1 MTGTYRLEEVD
12 QKLDGYLWNKVSHE
26 FSIDDDSKLRADSE
40 YGIIFDTNFENQRVK
55 GQIKVEKIG
64 EIAEL
69 TDKGFIFKKQS
80 LSGVSFGLYALED
93 IVWNDK
99 VIYKKDTL
107 IQEKETDKDGNIIF
121 NELYLGKYYIK
132 ETKTLDN
139 YVLDTNKYNVELI
152 YKDQYTPVIV
162 YSKTLLNYLKTG
174 KLEFTKTDISESK
187 TLPNTLIEIYT
198 DEDKLVFSGRTD
210 EKGKIIIDKLPQG
223 KYYILEKE
231 APEGYKL
238 NEEKMP
244 FEIKENGEVI
254 KSIMK
259 DDDIT
264 GTLEFTKVDVS
275 DGTPLPNTLVE
286 IYNEKDELIF
296 SGRTDEKGKIIIEN
310 LKYGKYYILEKEAPA
325 GYTLN
330 DEKMW
335 FEILEDGKVVK
346 STMSDDKIIV
356 EVPNT
361 LKNDYIPLGM
371 ATLIV
376 IGGGIVIYGTFK
388 KKKQNKK

>member
-1 MTGTYRLEEVD
+1 M
-12 QKLDGYLWNKVSHE
+12 S
-26 FSIDDDSKLRADSE
+26 
-40 YGIIFDTNFENQRVK
+40 
-55 GQIKVEKIG
+55 
-64 EIAEL
+64 
-69 TDKGFIFKKQS
+69 
-80 LSGVSFGLYALED
+80 
-93 IVWNDK
+93 
-99 VIYKKDTL
+99 
-107 IQEKETDKDGNIIF
+107 
-121 NELYLGKYYIK
+121 
-132 ETKTLDN
+132 
-139 YVLDTNKYNVELI
+139 
-152 YKDQYTPVIV
+152 
-162 YSKTLLNYLKTG
+162 
-174 KLEFTKTDISESK
+174 
-187 TLPNTLIEIYT
+187 
-198 DEDKLVFSGRTD
+198 
-210 EKGKIIIDKLPQG
+210 
-223 KYYILEKE
+223 
-231 APEGYKL
+231 
-238 NEEKMP
+238 

-254 KSIMK
+254 KSTMK

-310 LKYGKYYILEKEAPA
+310 LKYGKYYILEKEAPD

-376 IGGGIVIYGTFK
+376 SGGGIVIYGTFK

>member
-1 MTGTYRLEEVD
+1 M
-12 QKLDGYLWNKVSHE
+12 S
-26 FSIDDDSKLRADSE
+26 
-40 YGIIFDTNFENQRVK
+40 
-55 GQIKVEKIG
+55 
-64 EIAEL
+64 
-69 TDKGFIFKKQS
+69 
-80 LSGVSFGLYALED
+80 
-93 IVWNDK
+93 
-99 VIYKKDTL
+99 
-107 IQEKETDKDGNIIF
+107 
-121 NELYLGKYYIK
+121 
-132 ETKTLDN
+132 
-139 YVLDTNKYNVELI
+139 
-152 YKDQYTPVIV
+152 
-162 YSKTLLNYLKTG
+162 
-174 KLEFTKTDISESK
+174 
-187 TLPNTLIEIYT
+187 
-198 DEDKLVFSGRTD
+198 
-210 EKGKIIIDKLPQG
+210 
-223 KYYILEKE
+223 
-231 APEGYKL
+231 
-238 NEEKMP
+238 

-254 KSIMK
+254 KSTMK

-310 LKYGKYYILEKEAPA
+310 LKYGKYYILEKEAPD

>member
-1 MTGTYRLEEVD
+1 MRTFSKIQVPSLNITFLYISISPSSDIFIEVPNFVALIAALVLAPYTFA
-12 QKLDGYLWNKVSHE
+12 QLLL
-26 FSIDDDSKLRADSE
+26 SISCVF
-40 YGIIFDTNFENQRVK
+40 IILPYD
-55 GQIKVEKIG
+55 
-64 EIAEL
+64 
-69 TDKGFIFKKQS
+69 
-80 LSGVSFGLYALED
+80 
-93 IVWNDK
+93 
-99 VIYKKDTL
+99 
-107 IQEKETDKDGNIIF
+107 IIF

-238 NEEKMP
+238 NEEKMS

-254 KSIMK
+254 KSTMK

-275 DGTPLPNTLVE
+275 DGTPLPNTLV
-286 IYNEKDELIF
+286 IF
-296 SGRTDEKGKIIIEN
+296 FII
-310 LKYGKYYILEKEAPA
+310 
-325 GYTLN
+325 
-330 DEKMW
+330 D
-335 FEILEDGKVVK
+335 FD
-346 STMSDDKIIV
+346 
-356 EVPNT
+356 
-361 LKNDYIPLGM
+361 
-371 ATLIV
+371 
-376 IGGGIVIYGTFK
+376 
-388 KKKQNKK
+388 